1 MGRKELVL
9 IDLGACTYLQPL
21 PPAWPCPGHTARL
34 AASSFCCPAPA
45 TSSPAFMR
53 CHPPRANGLLDPD
66 GSRRTATASKNK
78 PKTGRQRDTLTLQ
91 IHHPVSWLLL
101 GVCVQVAVRRRCEL
115 ACDINGMRQ
124 QRGGAVRT

>member
-78 PKTGRQRDTLTLQ
+78 PKTGRQRDTLTLAD
-91 IHHPVSWLLL
+91 PSPCELASAW
-101 GVCVQVAVRRRCEL
+101 GVQVAVRHRCEL
-115 ACDINGMRQ
+115 ADDINGMRQ
-124 QRGGAVRT
+124 QRGGAVHT